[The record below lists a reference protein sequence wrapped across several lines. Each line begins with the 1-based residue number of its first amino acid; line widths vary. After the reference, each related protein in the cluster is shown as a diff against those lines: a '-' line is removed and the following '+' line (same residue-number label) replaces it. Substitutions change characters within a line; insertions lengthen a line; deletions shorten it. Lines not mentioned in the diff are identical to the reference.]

1 MKVVILAGGYGT
13 RLAEYT
19 NTIPKPLVKIGN
31 EPILTHIMRF
41 YSSFGFNNFIIA
53 AGYKQKAIFDYYK
66 DSIKLKKEFP
76 NLKIVNTGKDTMT
89 GGRILKLKH
98 YFKKNENFFMTYG
111 DGLSDV
117 NLNKLKKFHESHRK
131 IATVTAVHPPVR
143 FGELEIAN
151 DKVTNF
157 EEKPQAKA
165 GWINGGF
172 FVLNYKVFDYIK
184 DDTMMFERQPMSKL
198 ANEGKLMA
206 FKHNG
211 FWKCM
216 DTLRDKI
223 ILDKMWNEKKA
234 LWEK

>member
-19 NTIPKPLVKIGN
+19 SDIPKPLVKIGN

-41 YSSFGFNNFIIA
+41 FSSFGFNNFIIA
-53 AGYKQKAIFDYYK
+53 AGYKQEVIFDYYK
-66 DSIKLKKEFP
+66 DSIKLQKEFP
-76 NLKIVNTGKDTMT
+76 NLEIVNTGKDTMT
-89 GGRILKLKH
+89 GGRILKLKN
-98 YFKKNENFFMTYG
+98 YFNENENFFMTYG
-111 DGLSDV
+111 DGLCDV
-117 NLNKLKKFHESHRK
+117 DLNKLKKFHDSHGK
-131 IATVTAVHPPVR
+131 IATVTAVRPPVR
-143 FGELEIAN
+143 FGELEITN
-151 DKVTNF
+151 DRVTNF

-172 FVLNYKVFDYIK
+172 FILNYKVFDYIK
-184 DDTMMFERQPMSKL
+184 GDTTMFERQPMSKL
-198 ANEGKLMA
+198 ANEEKLMA

-234 LWEK
+234 LWKK

>member
-19 NTIPKPLVKIGN
+19 SDIPKPLVKIGN

-41 YSSFGFNNFIIA
+41 FSSFGFNSFIIA
-53 AGYKQKAIFDYYK
+53 AGYKQKVIFDYYK
-66 DSIKLKKEFP
+66 DSIRLQKEFP
-76 NLKIVNTGKDTMT
+76 SLKIVNTGKDTMT

-98 YFKKNENFFMTYG
+98 YFNKNENFFMTYG

-117 NLNKLKKFHESHRK
+117 DLNKLKKFHDNHGK

-151 DKVTNF
+151 NRVTNF

-172 FVLNYKVFDYIK
+172 FVLNYKIFKYIK
-184 DDTMMFERQPMSKL
+184 NDTTMFERQPMSKL
-198 ANEGKLMA
+198 ANERKLMA

-234 LWEK
+234 LWKK

>member
-13 RLAEYT
+13 RLTEYT
-19 NTIPKPLVKIGN
+19 SDIPKPLVKIGN
-31 EPILTHIMRF
+31 VPILTHIMRF
-41 YSSFGFNNFIIA
+41 FSSFGFNSFIIA
-53 AGYKQKAIFDYYK
+53 AGYKQKVIFDYYK
-66 DSIKLKKEFP
+66 DSITLQKEFP

-98 YFKKNENFFMTYG
+98 YFNENENFFMTYG

-117 NLNKLKKFHESHRK
+117 NLNELKKFHDSHGK

-143 FGELEIAN
+143 FGELEITN
-151 DKVTNF
+151 DRVTNF

-172 FVLNYKVFDYIK
+172 FILNYKVFDYIK
-184 DDTMMFERQPMSKL
+184 DDTTMFERQPMSKL

-223 ILDKMWNEKKA
+223 ILDKMWNEKKT
-234 LWEK
+234 LWKK